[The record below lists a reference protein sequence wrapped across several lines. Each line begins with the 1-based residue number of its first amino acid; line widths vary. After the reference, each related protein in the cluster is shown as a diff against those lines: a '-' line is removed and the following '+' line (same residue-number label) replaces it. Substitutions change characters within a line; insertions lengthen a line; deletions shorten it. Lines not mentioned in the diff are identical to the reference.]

1 MATGTLPGA
10 QWRRRIYRF
19 ALFATGQFVIL
30 TVLGMALYPGGTVT
44 APDSP
49 GYSFFR
55 NFFSDLGMLHAH
67 NGAPNPVSAALF
79 IVALSLSGLAL
90 VLYFVTAP
98 PLFRADRRAYWLA
111 LIGSV
116 AGVLTGLGFVGVA
129 LAPADV
135 ALTLHVQAV
144 LLAFRAFPLVA
155 ICFAAAILL
164 TPGYPNRY
172 AAAFGAFALLLI
184 AYLWL
189 LTTGPEAGSPT
200 GLILQAAGQ
209 KIIVYATI
217 ICMAYQASGA
227 LKASNTPGS
236 SASPEKTPPPA

>member
-1 MATGTLPGA
+1 MTTGSLPGMR
-10 QWRRRIYRF
+10 WRRRIYRF

-30 TVLGMALYPGGTVT
+30 TVLGMLLYPGGTVT

-49 GYSFFR
+49 GYDFFR

-67 NGAPNPVSAALF
+67 NGAPNAASAALF
-79 IVALSLSGLAL
+79 IVALGVSGLAL
-90 VLYFVTAP
+90 VLYFLTAP

-111 LIGSV
+111 WIGSV

-129 LAPADV
+129 LAPADT
-135 ALTLHVQAV
+135 AMALHVQSV

-164 TPGYPNRY
+164 TPGYPDRY
-172 AAAFGAFALLLI
+172 AVAFGVFALLLI

-189 LTTGPEAGSPT
+189 LTTGPAAGTPT

-217 ICMAYQASGA
+217 VCMAYQASGA
-227 LKASNTPGS
+227 LRASATPQ
-236 SASPEKTPPPA
+236 AATL